1 MFQYSH
7 FIKPNCSQL
16 VNAYYIIEEED
27 EEEKLSLSIK
37 QNIWGRFL
45 TLSNLLRRVLNK
57 SKI

>member
-16 VNAYYIIEEED
+16 VNAYYIIEED